1 MVNPTPIELNPY
13 LKARGES
20 QLRAKQA
27 FERGASWR
35 YGFIF
40 GVLLLSA
47 GYALDA
53 LQQFQAHSHY
63 WWLNFALAS
72 VTLAPLAL
80 CAGGIAGYVNW
91 ALKLAVWAGFGVAIA
106 WSAERLPFETTQFAL
121 QWLDPNLR
129 GVDYA
134 SVLQRVGDSFGLL
147 AALSAFIGVGAGLT
161 QTFAVGWAWERST
174 PDFKFTAGSWTMLFA
189 SLPFALA
196 FGLILDGFTAQPL
209 RAELQTVNAI
219 IQSGLNDAPNL
230 ETREFTAPRAFA
242 YAVGQRWRNQFAPD
256 YALYLAARNQTE
268 TYIDAA
274 FANGNLLRCRT
285 AALGELPGGCVDL
298 KQTYGNYISEFLRH
312 GAFECQDCAS
322 EISAQ
327 ARAWQQ
333 TNARTLTAADTTR
346 VLHGA
351 GSVVTVRVSV
361 ADGKLLECRFWGVN
375 PIRLTACQ

>member
-1 MVNPTPIELNPY
+1 MVNQTPIELNPY

-35 YGFIF
+35 YGFLF
-40 GVLLLSA
+40 GVMLLCA

-53 LQQFQAHSHY
+53 LQQFQAHSQY

-72 VTLAPLAL
+72 VTLVPLAL
-80 CAGGIAGYVNW
+80 LAGGIGGYVNW
-91 ALKLAVWAGFGVAIA
+91 VLKLAVWVGFAIAIA
-106 WSAERLPFETTQFAL
+106 WSAQRLPFEARQFAL

-129 GVDYA
+129 GLEYA
-134 SVLQRVGDSFGLL
+134 SALKSGDEAFAML
-147 AALSAFIGVGAGLT
+147 AALSACLGLGVGLI

-174 PDFKFTAGSWTMLFA
+174 PNLKFTAGSWMALLA

-196 FGLILDGFTAQPL
+196 FGLVLDGFIQQPL

-242 YAVGQRWRNQFAPD
+242 YAVGQRWRSQFAPD
-256 YALYLAARNQTE
+256 YALYLAARNRTE
-268 TYIDAA
+268 TYIDVA

-298 KQTYGNYISEFLRH
+298 KQTYSNYISEFLRH

-346 VLHGA
+346 VLPGA
-351 GSVVTVRVSV
+351 DSVVKVQVLA
-361 ADGKLLECRFWGVN
+361 ADGKTLECLFWGIN